1 MTIATVITVTVAIMF
16 WSLWIRRMTWKCSY
30 EVAATF
36 NITLQCLA
44 VILMSPWASHT
55 VGRWLYNI
63 TGDHNLEDYLAH
75 DLYIIAASA
84 IALNV
89 VGKLGP
95 EAQARFK
102 RDVEMP
108 ATLAIPVMFLT
119 FTAGAGVDE
128 YRSDFF
134 RVPTDASLSAYWLVM
149 TAVTTYLLLYSCQA
163 LIPLRRNPETSGV
176 ATLYMLFAGFGVA
189 ACTIR
194 AVTVFLPGHLQDT
207 ATASFPV
214 WLTACAC
221 GAGFALISGLR
232 WKQTLR
238 DWFTSRETVLS

>member
-108 ATLAIPVMFLT
+108 ATLAIPIMFLT
-119 FTAGAGVDE
+119 FTAGAG
-128 YRSDFF
+128 RG
-134 RVPTDASLSAYWLVM
+134 RVS
-149 TAVTTYLLLYSCQA
+149 
-163 LIPLRRNPETSGV
+163 
-176 ATLYMLFAGFGVA
+176 
-189 ACTIR
+189 IR
-194 AVTVFLPGHLQDT
+194 FLPCPNRRIPVCLLACNDGGDNVSAAVLVPGAHSAAPKPGDERGGHAVHAVRGVRCRGMHDPRRH
-207 ATASFPV
+207 SFPARS
-214 WLTACAC
+214 L
-221 GAGFALISGLR
+221 AGHGYGIISRVADGMRLR
-232 WKQTLR
+232 SWIRPDFRSPLEANVERLVHQP
-238 DWFTSRETVLS
+238 